1 MIKLLNLESNN
12 LAPIREKMGTSLRIF
27 LVNDDG
33 SLKRFPLARF
43 ERLFQGH
50 PEERLLQYAGKRVRY
65 ALVIADL
72 VNRKP
77 VEILD
82 IQYSILTFDSEGKI
96 DAAELEK
103 EIRLGMDMVPFGTT
117 APTSRKV
124 VDAEHH
130 FLKKRYENRYL
141 WRPTPEIEEA
151 VDTHGLTPVSLKP

>member
-1 MIKLLNLESNN
+1 
-12 LAPIREKMGTSLRIF
+12 MGTGLKIF
-27 LVNDDG
+27 LINDDD
-33 SLKRFPLARF
+33 SLQRFPLARF
-43 ERLFQGH
+43 ERLIDRD
-50 PEERLLQYAGKRVRY
+50 PKERLPQYAGKRVRY

-77 VEILD
+77 VEILG

-103 EIRLGMDMVPFGTT
+103 EMRLGVDMVPIGTT

-130 FLKKRYENRYL
+130 FLQKRYENRYL

-151 VDTHGLTPVSLKP
+151 IVKAVFG

>member
-1 MIKLLNLESNN
+1 
-12 LAPIREKMGTSLRIF
+12 MGTGLKIF
-27 LVNDDG
+27 LINDDD
-33 SLKRFPLARF
+33 SLQRFPLARF
-43 ERLFQGH
+43 ERLIDRD
-50 PEERLLQYAGKRVRY
+50 PKERLPQYAGKRVRY

-77 VEILD
+77 VKVLST
-82 IQYSILTFDSEGKI
+82 QYSILTFDSEGKI

-103 EIRLGMDMVPFGTT
+103 EMRLGVDMVPIGTT

-130 FLKKRYENRYL
+130 FLQKRYENRYL

-151 VDTHGLTPVSLKP
+151 IVKAVFG

>member
-1 MIKLLNLESNN
+1 
-12 LAPIREKMGTSLRIF
+12 MGTGLRVF

-50 PEERLLQYAGKRVRY
+50 PEERLPQYAGKRVRY
-65 ALVIADL
+65 VLVIVDL
-72 VNRKP
+72 VNRKLFG
-77 VEILD
+77 ILG
-82 IQYSILTFDSEGKI
+82 IQYPILTFDSEGKI

-103 EIRLGMDMVPFGTT
+103 EMRLGVDMVPIGTI
-117 APTSRKV
+117 APLSRKV

-130 FLKKRYENRYL
+130 FLQKRYESRYL

-151 VDTHGLTPVSLKP
+151 IVKAVFG

>member
-1 MIKLLNLESNN
+1 
-12 LAPIREKMGTSLRIF
+12 MGTGLRIF
-27 LVNDDG
+27 LINDDD
-33 SLKRFPLARF
+33 SLQRFPLARF
-43 ERLFQGH
+43 ERLIDRD
-50 PEERLLQYAGKRVRY
+50 PKERLPQYAGKRVRY

-77 VEILD
+77 VEILG

-103 EIRLGMDMVPFGTT
+103 EMRLGVDMVPIGTIE
-117 APTSRKV
+117 PLSRKV

-130 FLKKRYENRYL
+130 FLQKRYENRYL

-151 VDTHGLTPVSLKP
+151 IEKALFG

>member
-1 MIKLLNLESNN
+1 
-12 LAPIREKMGTSLRIF
+12 MGTGLKIF
-27 LVNDDG
+27 LINDDD
-33 SLKRFPLARF
+33 SLQRFPLARF
-43 ERLFQGH
+43 ERLIDRD
-50 PEERLLQYAGKRVRY
+50 PKERLPQYAGKKVRY
-65 ALVIADL
+65 TLVIVDL

-77 VEILD
+77 VEILR

-103 EIRLGMDMVPFGTT
+103 EMRLGVDMVPFGTT

-130 FLKKRYENRYL
+130 FLQKRYENRYL

-151 VDTHGLTPVSLKP
+151 IAKALFG

>member
-1 MIKLLNLESNN
+1 MINLLNFELNKQ
-12 LAPIREKMGTSLRIF
+12 APIFWSKMGTSLRIF

-50 PEERLLQYAGKRVRY
+50 PEERLPEYAGKRLRY
-65 ALVIADL
+65 ALVIVDL

-77 VEILD
+77 FEILG
-82 IQYSILTFDSEGKI
+82 IQYPILTFDSEGKI

-103 EIRLGMDMVPFGTT
+103 KMRLGVNMVPIGTIE
-117 APTSRKV
+117 PLSRKV

-130 FLKKRYENRYL
+130 FLQKRYENRYL
-141 WRPTPEIEEA
+141 WRPTPEIEVAIVKA
-151 VDTHGLTPVSLKP
+151 VFG